1 MLGRAAVVSPRLLL
15 VSMKKG
21 RPSTSDLQFGVVLL
35 SRLGDL
41 ERRSCLYGL
50 LVGRIRRNWMFAR
63 AQVQKG
69 RSGRQTK
76 SGASGSELL
85 LAGKH
90 VPDRMGESSRDVDL
104 GDLGAALLFRAG
116 AWFAGSARRR
126 RRVLAH

>member
-1 MLGRAAVVSPRLLL
+1 MAKQASTACSARRPLL

-50 LVGRIRRNWMFAR
+50 FVGRIRRNWMFAR
-63 AQVQKG
+63 AQVRKG
-69 RSGRQTK
+69 GQAARRK
-76 SGASGSELL
+76 AAPRGANFF

-90 VPDRMGESSRDVDL
+90 VPDRMGES
-104 GDLGAALLFRAG
+104 
-116 AWFAGSARRR
+116 
-126 RRVLAH
+126 